1 MTSMNKTVLLALLTR
16 CRETL
21 LKELENKPLDTDS
34 NATTVAPSQPVPVTS
49 ARQSYDNAY
58 FYVLFVMF
66 IYSFL
71 ALTLFQSFLQ
81 SEKSK
86 KDPYEEFISSADAT
100 GHKYEEDSMTEKF
113 DFDEENII

>member
-34 NATTVAPSQPVPVTS
+34 NATTVAPTQPVPVTS

-86 KDPYEEFISSADAT
+86 KEFISSADAT